1 MLANNYRAYRT
12 LTERFGSA
20 GRLNAAKESLF
31 WDSHTCM
38 PKGASWSRGEQ
49 VAAIDAAR
57 QDLIAAPDS
66 EELFAIA
73 ELAADSLEPAERANL
88 REMRRL
94 SRHET
99 AVPKALMMERA
110 RVIARTQ
117 AAWLAAKQA
126 SDFAL
131 FAEPFADLMPINI
144 EIAASKAQAL
154 DLAPYDA
161 LMDEFDPGLTMA
173 IVDPILD
180 DLASELPKLLQEV
193 SERQASWPQP
203 ISFTGDFSTDRQR
216 ALAYK
221 LAAAVGHRSDHLM
234 IGVAPHPFALV
245 GSPGDNRIAVRF
257 DPKNIRFAVMATLH
271 ECGHAL
277 YEAGLPSKHAFTPV
291 GSPRGATAH
300 ESQSL
305 MVEMQASRSREF
317 LSWLAPQLQEAFG
330 GDPAGWRIDNV
341 LNIYRRIDQGHI
353 RIEADEISYPLHVI
367 LRYWIERALLSGD
380 LKISDLPGAWSDLS
394 SKLLGRRPP
403 NDALGCLQDLHWASG
418 LFGYFPNYAL
428 GATFAAQTFERALED
443 DPDILTSLNNGDF
456 GPYRDWVAPRIHAR
470 ASEVPF
476 AELVMDVTGAPLSA
490 ESLKRHLRR
499 RYLEERAPIPSSNGA
514 IEAISEVGSG
524 PSHNNREA
532 KGLGPTK
539 FLERNSE

>member
-1 MLANNYRAYRT
+1 MLANENRAYRT

-20 GRLNAAKESLF
+20 GRLNAAKLSLF
-31 WDSHTCM
+31 WDSHTYM

-49 VAAIDAAR
+49 LAAIDAAR

-66 EELFAIA
+66 EELFAA
-73 ELAADSLEPAERANL
+73 VDLTADTLEPAERANL

-94 SRHET
+94 SRHDA

-117 AAWLAAKQA
+117 SAWSAARQA
-126 SDFAL
+126 SDFNL
-131 FAEPFADLMPINI
+131 FAEAFADLMPLNI
-144 EIAASKAQAL
+144 EIAVLKAQAL

-173 IVDPILD
+173 IVDPIFD
-180 DLASELPKLLQEV
+180 DLASALPKLLQDV

-203 ISFTGDFSTDRQR
+203 ISFTGDFSTERQQ

-221 LAAAVGHRSDHLM
+221 LAAAVGHRSHHLR
-234 IGVAPHPFALV
+234 IDVAPHPFALV

-277 YEAGLPSKHAFTPV
+277 YEAGLPSEHAFIPV

-330 GDPAGWRIDNV
+330 GEAASWRTENV
-341 LNIYRRIDQGHI
+341 LSIYRRIDHGHI
-353 RIEADEISYPLHVI
+353 RLEADEISYPLHII
-367 LRYWIERALLSGD
+367 LRYRIERALLNGD
-380 LKISDLPGAWSDLS
+380 LRIPDLPGAWSDLS
-394 SKLLGRRPP
+394 SELLGRRPP
-403 NDALGCLQDLHWASG
+403 NDNLGCLQDMHWASG
-418 LFGYFPNYAL
+418 LFAYFPNYAL
-428 GATFAAQTFERALED
+428 GATFAAQTFERALDD
-443 DPDILTSLNNGDF
+443 DPDILTGLGNGDF

-476 AELVMDVTGAPLSA
+476 AELVMDATGAPLSA

-499 RYLEERAPIPSSNGA
+499 RYLEENAPI
-514 IEAISEVGSG
+514 
-524 PSHNNREA
+524 
-532 KGLGPTK
+532 
-539 FLERNSE
+539 